1 MTLNRSFMVKIKK
14 TKTKQKNPSIVAELK
29 KRKILQ
35 RVSQNFPTA
44 M

>member
-1 MTLNRSFMVKIKK
+1 MTLNRSFMVKNNKK
-14 TKTKQKNPSIVAELK
+14 QNKTKNPSIVAELK

>member
-1 MTLNRSFMVKIKK
+1 MTLNRSFMVKIKNKNK
-14 TKTKQKNPSIVAELK
+14 TKNPSIVAELK